1 MSAAH
6 DQRFGRSVTNPVR
19 GIDLLAHVIT
29 FLRDGGA
36 FTASSDALC
45 PATTFGK
52 CFNVSEIRVG
62 GRDETHR

>member
-19 GIDLLAHVIT
+19 GIDLLAHVIP

-45 PATTFGK
+45 PATTTLRS
-52 CFNVSEIRVG
+52 VS
-62 GRDETHR
+62 T